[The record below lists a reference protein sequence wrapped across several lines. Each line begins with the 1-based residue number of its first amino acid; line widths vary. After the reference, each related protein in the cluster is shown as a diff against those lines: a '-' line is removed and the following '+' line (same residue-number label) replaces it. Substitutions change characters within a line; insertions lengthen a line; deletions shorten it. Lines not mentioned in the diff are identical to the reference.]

1 MTEYIREPQ
10 RQIPVSGNYDV
21 AVVGG
26 GVAGIAA
33 ALSSARAGAKTVL
46 LERQFAL
53 GGLATLGL
61 VTIYL
66 PLCDGCG
73 HQVSFGIAEE
83 LLLNGSLMPQTECDG
98 RFSRF

>member
-33 ALSSARAGAKTVL
+33 ALAVKTGTTVRKVDAQTIRSVLKENGA
-46 LERQFAL
+46 
-53 GGLATLGL
+53 
-61 VTIYL
+61 YL
-66 PLCDGCG
+66 
-73 HQVSFGIAEE
+73 
-83 LLLNGSLMPQTECDG
+83 
-98 RFSRF
+98 

>member
-1 MTEYIREPQ
+1 MKAYIAEPEK
-10 RQIPVSGNYDV
+10 QIPVTGEYDV

-33 ALSSARAGAKTVL
+33 ALSAARAGARTVL

-66 PLCDGCG
+66 PLCDGWA
-73 HQVSFGIAEE
+73 V
-83 LLLNGSLMPQTECDG
+83 
-98 RFSRF
+98 R